1 MIFVVSNVEKT
12 EFVAGTIFTFG
23 VNSISPW
30 AVACALMLFPRMMD
44 SWGAMRMG
52 AGTPVGKDQPFRG
65 AKKKPAAM
73 FIELALNITW
83 VNSVFRE

>member
-1 MIFVVSNVEKT
+1 MTLVSFQLFFLFSIVIFVVSNVEKT

-52 AGTPVGKDQPFRG
+52 AGRPLERTNRSEEQ
-65 AKKKPAAM
+65 KK
-73 FIELALNITW
+73 TRRH
-83 VNSVFRE
+83 VY